1 MLLENWRQQKV
12 ILRLTDLYRIREN
25 MWWVRYRSSDLAL
38 LDGVVTQMKN
48 DDPKEIKEAYKYA
61 FRDPGKSCMPK
72 RGLSL

>member
-1 MLLENWRQQKV
+1 
-12 ILRLTDLYRIREN
+12 
-25 MWWVRYRSSDLAL
+25 MWWVRNRSSDLAL

-48 DDPKEIKEAYKYA
+48 DDPMEIKEAYKYA